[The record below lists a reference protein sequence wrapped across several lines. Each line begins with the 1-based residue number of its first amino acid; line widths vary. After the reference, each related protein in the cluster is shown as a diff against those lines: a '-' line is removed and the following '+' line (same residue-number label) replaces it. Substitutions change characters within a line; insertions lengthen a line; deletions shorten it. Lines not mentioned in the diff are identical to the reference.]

1 MKYVLI
7 TLISFVTFSSLL
19 GGFILMSVPD
29 GSLFN
34 LSVSSL
40 KETIFKDYQILG
52 LLLFVFIGLTNLFA
66 LYYTIQH
73 RFEKFTY
80 VILASILLCIW
91 AILQLIYFNH
101 LLWLST
107 FYFTISIVTILI
119 SNQLKGRLLL

>member
-7 TLISFVTFSSLL
+7 TLISFVAFSSLL

-66 LYYTIQH
+66 LYYTLQH
-73 RFEKFTY
+73 RFKKFTY

-107 FYFTISIVTILI
+107 FYFTISIITILI
-119 SNQLKGRLLL
+119 SNQLKGRLLI

>member
-107 FYFTISIVTILI
+107 FYFTISIITILI
-119 SNQLKGRLLL
+119 SNQLKGRLLI

>member
-19 GGFILMSVPD
+19 GGAILMSVPD
-29 GSLFN
+29 GSLLN

>member
-107 FYFTISIVTILI
+107 FYFTISIVTIP
-119 SNQLKGRLLL
+119 RV

>member
-66 LYYTIQH
+66 LYYTLQH
-73 RFEKFTY
+73 RFKKFTY

-107 FYFTISIVTILI
+107 FYFTISIITILI
-119 SNQLKGRLLL
+119 SNQLKGRLLI